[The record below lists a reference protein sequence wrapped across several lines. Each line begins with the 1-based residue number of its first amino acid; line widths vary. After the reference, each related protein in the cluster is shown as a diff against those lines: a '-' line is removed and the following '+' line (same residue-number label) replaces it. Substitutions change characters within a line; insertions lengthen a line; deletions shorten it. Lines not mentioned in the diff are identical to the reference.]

1 MFMSLTPPISDMDK
15 PYLGPGGVALR
26 EVTAISFLLE
36 SVGESDNDNSIN
48 DDLIQ

>member
-1 MFMSLTPPISDMDK
+1 MFMSPPPPISDMDK

-36 SVGESDNDNSIN
+36 SVGKIDNDNSMN